1 MLHSLHGITFFGIGE
16 VGADDIENELC
27 GIRVQRDG
35 VPDAAEVGRHVRNGA
50 KVAGLAFGQKKQLVE
65 ELECGRRR
73 LMDTCDDDEL
83 RDPRQSCLQSSNGI
97 RLTLLAT
104 ANSLTYEITS

>member
-1 MLHSLHGITFFGIGE
+1 MSDTAEIGRY
-16 VGADDIENELC
+16 L
-27 GIRVQRDG
+27 
-35 VPDAAEVGRHVRNGA
+35 RNGA

-65 ELECGRRR
+65 EMECGRRR

-83 RDPRQSCLQSSNGI
+83 RYPRQSCLQSSNGI